1 MNTAREKPVNAINR
15 QECPLPETL
24 LAFYRNSV
32 SKRERNKIKK
42 HIANC
47 AACLDESQIIRSTL
61 AGEQHLISEIA
72 QLVDIK
78 SESSSTGII
87 RKQHRRLWLLAGSAA
102 AAVSLLF
109 VAILFLKNRES
120 SFNDQVRGSIYEIS
134 TIEPQ
139 GEVPL
144 SKWNG
149 FRWRSIKGVDS
160 YVISVY
166 DEDLRIVWKS
176 DKVRNEYLLPSVEI
190 TEIFKKG
197 KSFSWQVIGNFSDG
211 RAIKSK
217 PVDIIVQ

>member
-15 QECPLPETL
+15 QECPPPETL

-32 SKRERNKIKK
+32 SKREMNKIKK

-47 AACLDESQIIRSTL
+47 AACLDESQIIRNTL

-78 SESSSTGII
+78 SESSSNGII

-160 YVISVY
+160 YVITVY

-217 PVDIIVQ
+217 PVDILVQ